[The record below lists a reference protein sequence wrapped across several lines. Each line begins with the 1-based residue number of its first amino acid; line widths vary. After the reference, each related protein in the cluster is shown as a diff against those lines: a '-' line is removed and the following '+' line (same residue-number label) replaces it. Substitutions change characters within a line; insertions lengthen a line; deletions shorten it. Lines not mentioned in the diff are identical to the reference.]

1 MRLSRGG
8 RGLLEVY
15 HNGAWGTL
23 SAYKHYAIY
32 DFDDRAA
39 TVVCRMLGFEKG
51 TALRFAAFGRGIGP
65 IWMDD
70 VHCNGDELSIF
81 DCPSDRF
88 SYHGSHSYDVGV
100 SCEGQ
105 IVN

>member
-15 HNGAWGTL
+15 HNGAWGTV
-23 SAYKHYAIY
+23 SAFSS

-51 TALRFAAFGRGIGP
+51 TAHRLAAFGRGIGP
-65 IWMDD
+65 IWMER

-81 DCPSDRF
+81 DCSSDRPSF
-88 SYHGSHSYDVGV
+88 WSHSKDVGV
-100 SCEGQ
+100 SCEGE